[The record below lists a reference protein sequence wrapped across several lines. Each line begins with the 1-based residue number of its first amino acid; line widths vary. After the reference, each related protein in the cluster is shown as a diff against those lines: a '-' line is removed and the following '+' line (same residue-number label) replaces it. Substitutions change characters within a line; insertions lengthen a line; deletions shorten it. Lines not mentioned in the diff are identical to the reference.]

1 MKKKKEKI
9 ENLALDVAEILAQ
22 GITPE
27 MDQKTDQEIGVI
39 GESIAQNMNPK
50 IDIDQEKGKDAQE
63 PLALIIKGV
72 KINPAMEGGEGTAKR
87 P

>member
-1 MKKKKEKI
+1 M
-9 ENLALDVAEILAQ
+9 NL
-22 GITPE
+22 
-27 MDQKTDQEIGVI
+27 
-39 GESIAQNMNPK
+39 K